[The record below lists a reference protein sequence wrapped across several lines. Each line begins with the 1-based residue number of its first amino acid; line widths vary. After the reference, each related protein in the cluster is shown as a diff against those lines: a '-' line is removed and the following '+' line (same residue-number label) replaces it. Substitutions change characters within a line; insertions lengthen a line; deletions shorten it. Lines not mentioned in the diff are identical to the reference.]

1 MEQEQVQEMTDPN
14 TTNLVAI
21 ALKKTADLNQHIQ
34 YLPDLLTA
42 GYNEIVTLQ
51 ASADEAVAR
60 LTAERDEARRMVC
73 GLDADTMEDQREYA
87 KQRGWDCFPQE
98 SGQ

>member
-21 ALKKTADLNQHIQ
+21 ALKKTADLNPHIE
-34 YLPDLLTA
+34 YFPDLLTA
-42 GYNEIVTLQ
+42 GYNEIV
-51 ASADEAVAR
+51 R
-60 LTAERDEARRMVC
+60 LTAERDEARREVSVLRPCVC
-73 GLDADTMEDQREYA
+73 LGAQTADEYA

-98 SGQ
+98 PGQ